1 MGLSAEE
8 ILRRRG
14 VIHNGNTTLSR
25 LELKQLRRYLRRRA
39 LAQRTSPLHSDTS
52 TIEDDDAPGS
62 PALECDPIS
71 QMEPPCPART
81 PLREASPGCPPAGNL
96 DKMALPPIP
105 TPTRTSSPE
114 RIPVDQ
120 SQDVPPLPDLGLT
133 GHFTQGSPFAH
144 RSPSPSDSLTCS
156 LRELETAGPTADS
169 VNQKPPQPTNTTE
182 ALELNV
188 PHPTSDIFRRGVLEV
203 NGTNT
208 EDLEA
213 RHGLCIRTMEIQT
226 ALLEKVLASEFE
238 WIKHFKTLKDF
249 IWQRSQPDG
258 ELRTAY
264 DKIESAYF
272 QKRRTNFLDLR
283 SEVRSSV
290 KDAFTNGLGVVKLI
304 EPVPQK
310 TVCKCGGPGQRYE
323 AEDAFSASVACLSR
337 FPASLKR
344 KPHKHER
351 GGGTHEETNQ
361 EAGQT

>member
-1 MGLSAEE
+1 
-8 ILRRRG
+8 
-14 VIHNGNTTLSR
+14 
-25 LELKQLRRYLRRRA
+25 
-39 LAQRTSPLHSDTS
+39 
-52 TIEDDDAPGS
+52 
-62 PALECDPIS
+62 
-71 QMEPPCPART
+71 
-81 PLREASPGCPPAGNL
+81 
-96 DKMALPPIP
+96 
-105 TPTRTSSPE
+105 
-114 RIPVDQ
+114 
-120 SQDVPPLPDLGLT
+120 
-133 GHFTQGSPFAH
+133 
-144 RSPSPSDSLTCS
+144 
-156 LRELETAGPTADS
+156 
-169 VNQKPPQPTNTTE
+169 
-182 ALELNV
+182 
-188 PHPTSDIFRRGVLEV
+188 
-203 NGTNT
+203 
-208 EDLEA
+208 
-213 RHGLCIRTMEIQT
+213 MEIQT

-310 TVCKCGGPGQRYE
+310 TVCRCGGPGQRYE

-351 GGGTHEETNQ
+351 GGGTHEETNH